1 MAKISHGKKPREIL
15 FIDQLLIYLS
25 LFPVACSGF
34 DVAGLLKYGDHQG
47 RIGRA
52 EIEICKPQRRAAAF
66 ILPLEILSAGTV
78 GVLNGRCAEGFGEAF
93 ARGCGH
99 KHRLRA
105 RPCRAQAVRGTSP
118 KTACRFRQ
126 TAHQICRSS
135 LRTAR
140 CPPIN
145 NSYMRKALSRGFR

>member
-25 LFPVACSGF
+25 LFPLACSGF

-52 EIEICKPQRRAAAF
+52 EIGICKPQRRATAF
-66 ILPLEILSAGTV
+66 ILPLEILSADTV
-78 GVLNGRCAEGFGEAF
+78 VVLNGRCAEGFGEAF
-93 ARGCGH
+93 VCGFKMLFCRG
-99 KHRLRA
+99 
-105 RPCRAQAVRGTSP
+105 RAQAVRGTPP
-118 KTACRFRQ
+118 KIACRFRQ